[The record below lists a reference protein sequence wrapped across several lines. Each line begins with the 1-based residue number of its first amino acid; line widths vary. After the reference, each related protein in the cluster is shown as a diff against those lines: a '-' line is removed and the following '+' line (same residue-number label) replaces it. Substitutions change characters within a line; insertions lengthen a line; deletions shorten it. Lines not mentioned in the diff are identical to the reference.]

1 MKVSI
6 KSGIAVVVITGMMGL
21 SGVMLNPT
29 VGQRT
34 LAQQSES
41 SVANSSSIEGKLDS
55 NSQTLK
61 DGSYFNVHTF
71 QGKAGEPLIIDL
83 ISKDFDAYLILVD
96 PNNNKIAENDDGGDE
111 NNARIVLTLPV
122 TGTYTLI
129 VNSAKAKESGSYV
142 LSWREATERD
152 IALAEAERLTQQVIQ
167 LYQQGKYNEAIPLAE
182 QALAI
187 IKQQLGDNHPLTAQ
201 SLNNLALLY
210 DSQGRYSEAEPLYKE
225 ALAIWKQQLGDNH
238 PDTATSL
245 NNLAAL
251 YRVQGRY
258 SEAEPLYK
266 QALAIRKQQLGDN
279 HPDTATS
286 LNNLALLYD
295 SQGRYSEAEPLYKQ
309 ALAIRKQQLG
319 DNHPTTSF
327 SYQETT
333 IRRQPS

>member
-29 VGQRT
+29 VGQTT

-55 NSQTLK
+55 NSQTME
-61 DGSYFNVHTF
+61 DESYFNVHTF

-83 ISKDFDAYLILVD
+83 TSKDFDAYIILVD

-142 LSWREATERD
+142 LSWREATEND
-152 IALAEAERLTQQVIQ
+152 ITLAEAERLNQQVIE
-167 LYQQGKYNEAIPLAE
+167 LYKQGKYNEAITLAE

-187 IKQQLGDNHPLTAQ
+187 RKKVLGN
-201 SLNNLALLY
+201 
-210 DSQGRYSEAEPLYKE
+210 
-225 ALAIWKQQLGDNH
+225 NH

-245 NNLAAL
+245 DNLAAL
-251 YRVQGRY
+251 YQSQGRY
-258 SEAEPLYK
+258 TEAEPLYK

-286 LNNLALLYD
+286 LNNLAFLYQ
-295 SQGRYSEAEPLYKQ
+295 SQDDIPQAINYRTQ
-309 ALAIRKQQLG
+309 ALAVEEYNLSENLYMGDDKQKQ
-319 DNHPTTSF
+319 D
-327 SYQETT
+327 
-333 IRRQPS
+333 